1 LFSFVFRNIADALT
15 EPRSIKRG
23 RLVKAVTSMPALDT
37 ACVPAVLSLTIV
49 VVYMTEVIDMAG
61 RRLTKLEIQ
70 IMETLWSR
78 GEASIREMQEA
89 FPEKKRPGYTTVQK
103 TVYRMEEKKVVRR
116 TRKVGNF
123 HIFQAAVTR
132 DAAQRRLV
140 DDLLS
145 MFGGQSRPVVAHL
158 IGAGKLTLEDVE
170 FAEKMLKESRKG
182 GKA

>member
-1 LFSFVFRNIADALT
+1 MS
-15 EPRSIKRG
+15 
-23 RLVKAVTSMPALDT
+23 
-37 ACVPAVLSLTIV
+37 
-49 VVYMTEVIDMAG
+49 G

-78 GEASIREMQEA
+78 GHASIREMQEA
-89 FPEKKRPGYTTVQK
+89 FPERKRPGYTTVQK

-116 TRKVGNF
+116 VRKVGNF
-123 HIFQAAVTR
+123 HIFEAAVSR
-132 DAAQRRLV
+132 DAAQRKLV

-170 FAEKMLKESRKG
+170 FAERMLKEHKNG